1 MPRAATITELEQH
14 IESLQPSDQLQ
25 LLEKMVHHLKRTLLG
40 EKSAPAQKHVTNDY
54 ASVRGALK
62 QYANPSFRKLESSAY
77 AQAMQEKHAIR

>member
-25 LLEKMVHHLKRTLLG
+25 LLEKMVHHLKRSLLG
-40 EKSAPAQKHVTNDY
+40 ENVAHSQKQVTNDY
-54 ASVRGALK
+54 TLVRGALK
-62 QYANPSFRKLESSAY
+62 QYANPSFRKRESSAY